1 MTFNVSDCV
10 ISVWIMLNR
19 GDTDKC
25 TLTITYTSLFP
36 YIGILYDLHKI
47 EIQILIGRKKGET
60 MFGYD

>member
-1 MTFNVSDCV
+1 
-10 ISVWIMLNR
+10 MLNR